1 MGLLEMT
8 ARPRR
13 TLKTPT
19 ERLTGIGLHSGQ
31 PVAVRVLP
39 AAPCSGLTFRLLPGG
54 QEFTARAANVVD
66 TSRCTRLGADGASVQ
81 TVEHL
86 LSALAG
92 LEIIDA
98 VIESEGGEL
107 PAMDGSA
114 APFVAALQAAG
125 VREGNELVAP
135 LRPSR
140 PLLLAGGGGATIA
153 VLPAEGFSATVVL
166 DYPDHPFLGT
176 QAVTFEPGR
185 DDYAQTIAPAR
196 TYGFLSELEQ
206 LRAHGLAL
214 GASRENAVVLG
225 NDRYESV
232 LRFPDELARHKLL
245 DLIGD
250 LALVGRPLAAHV
262 FAVKPSHTLN
272 VRLAA
277 LLSDSL
283 D

>member
-8 ARPRR
+8 ARSRR

-19 ERLTGIGLHSGQ
+19 EQLTGIGLHSGQ

-39 AAPCSGLTFRLLPGG
+39 AAPESGLTFRLLPGG
-54 QEFTARAANVVD
+54 QEFGVQAANVLD
-66 TSRCTRLGADGASVQ
+66 TSRCTRLGADGVSVQ

-92 LEIIDA
+92 LEISDA

-114 APFVAALQAAG
+114 APFVALLQSAG
-125 VREGNELVAP
+125 LRESSEQIVP
-135 LRPSR
+135 LRPAK
-140 PLLLAGGGGATIA
+140 PILLQGEGGATVA
-153 VLPAEGFSATVVL
+153 VLPAEWFSATVVL
-166 DYPDHPFLGT
+166 DYPNHPFLGT

-196 TYGFLSELEQ
+196 TYGFLSEIEQ

-214 GASRENAVVLG
+214 GASYDNAVVLG
-225 NDRYESV
+225 DDRYESV

-262 FAVKPSHTLN
+262 FAIKPSHTLN
-272 VRLAA
+272 VRLAV